1 MIIKNL
7 ILIKNYNLL
16 KKNLKRII
24 FLNEYHFSLFKKK
37 KISNKLQYSIL
48 PKINYSKNERLKAY
62 NECEKIYNSVIKDLV
77 KSLNKIHNLD
87 KTRNYWEII
96 IAHFLQR
103 YIHICYYN
111 YSLLKLAFRNKKDFY
126 NIYSV
131 NSKNLSMHNMFTFD
145 LLKKADDYSWNFK
158 LISKMI
164 KFFKFNS
171 NFIYKRGN
179 FKTPTY
185 KQENKFNKYLIFIIK
200 FFDYLLSIFSKKKDI
215 LFYHSGIPFFL
226 EKKIEIILGQVPR
239 LISLYNLKFKFKN
252 YDDVLRKQI
261 ILNEKKR
268 NILENFIRNSLP
280 LVLPISIVES
290 FKDLLK
296 MTNFNLFPKKPKI
309 IFTAYKYDYD
319 DFFKIYTAEKIQNN
333 CKFFI
338 YQHGNNYFT
347 SIDGKHFPELKIAN
361 LFLTWGIKE
370 KKKSISLF

>member
-1 MIIKNL
+1 M
-7 ILIKNYNLL
+7 
-16 KKNLKRII
+16 
-24 FLNEYHFSLFKKK
+24 
-37 KISNKLQYSIL
+37 
-48 PKINYSKNERLKAY
+48 
-62 NECEKIYNSVIKDLV
+62 
-77 KSLNKIHNLD
+77 
-87 KTRNYWEII
+87 
-96 IAHFLQR
+96 
-103 YIHICYYN
+103 
-111 YSLLKLAFRNKKDFY
+111 
-126 NIYSV
+126 
-131 NSKNLSMHNMFTFD
+131 
-145 LLKKADDYSWNFK
+145 
-158 LISKMI
+158 
-164 KFFKFNS
+164 
-171 NFIYKRGN
+171 
-179 FKTPTY
+179 
-185 KQENKFNKYLIFIIK
+185 
-200 FFDYLLSIFSKKKDI
+200 
-215 LFYHSGIPFFL
+215 
-226 EKKIEIILGQVPR
+226 PR

-370 KKKSISLF
+370 KKNQYPFFNIAIHNRASFEKKFNKKGGLTIISHTGSHRVKIWDKFDDGLISAKSTLKILKQLDKKILKNTILKLFPGNNFLDQMIYKKFYKNLNIARIENKKSFFELHKETKLFLFNYDSTGLLQNLLLNIPSVAYWDYTFNNINTKYIKYYNLLIDAKILFTKKEQLIEHINKNWGNIDKWWFKKDVQDKILKFNLKINNYADKKKLLKLIAHLKK

>member
-1 MIIKNL
+1 MN
-7 ILIKNYNLL
+7 
-16 KKNLKRII
+16 II
-24 FLNEYHFSLFKKK
+24 FHYLKKK
-37 KISNKLQYSIL
+37 KNSNKLQYSIL

-179 FKTPTY
+179 FKTPPD
-185 KQENKFNKYLIFIIK
+185 KQQHTFNQY
-200 FFDYLLSIFSKKKDI
+200 
-215 LFYHSGIPFFL
+215 
-226 EKKIEIILGQVPR
+226 
-239 LISLYNLKFKFKN
+239 
-252 YDDVLRKQI
+252 
-261 ILNEKKR
+261 
-268 NILENFIRNSLP
+268 
-280 LVLPISIVES
+280 
-290 FKDLLK
+290 
-296 MTNFNLFPKKPKI
+296 
-309 IFTAYKYDYD
+309 
-319 DFFKIYTAEKIQNN
+319 
-333 CKFFI
+333 
-338 YQHGNNYFT
+338 
-347 SIDGKHFPELKIAN
+347 
-361 LFLTWGIKE
+361 
-370 KKKSISLF
+370 